1 MPSAAAYSTSNS
13 TDAAR
18 EWCEDLDDWGDGTDV
33 GNEEVL
39 NLQQDTSNPLR
50 NVAEISN
57 GVCSQVEEQ
66 MKSMTIQE
74 QEVVETIPEETK
86 AAAVSNDTLPVD
98 TKTTP
103 LYEGPH
109 YLASYIAVVEEPEAI
124 AEDKE
129 LLKKCYESDH
139 LSFDL
144 TVDGLAL
151 EEGRRKK
158 ESDRHKRGRKENGL
172 SRVGATSGGE
182 VYEKS
187 VAKHGDKT
195 FQKFYKYLS
204 KCPQQILRYIKLLF
218 SLPHLYTTSVTV

>member
-1 MPSAAAYSTSNS
+1 MLRSQQRDPSYEKEESTPSAAVYSTSNG

-18 EWCEDLDDWGDGTDV
+18 EWCEDLDDWDDGTGI
-33 GNEEVL
+33 GNEEVS
-39 NLQQDTSNPLR
+39 NIQQDTSNPLR
-50 NVAEISN
+50 NVTEISN
-57 GVCSQVEEQ
+57 GMCSQVEEQ

-74 QEVVETIPEETK
+74 TIPEETK
-86 AAAVSNDTLPVD
+86 AAADTLPVE

-109 YLASYIAVVEEPEAI
+109 YPASYIAVVEEPEAI

-129 LLKKCYESDH
+129 LLKKCYGS
-139 LSFDL
+139 DL
-144 TVDGLAL
+144 TVDGLAP
-151 EEGRRKK
+151 EEERRKK

-172 SRVGATSGGE
+172 SRGGSTSGGE

-187 VAKHGDKT
+187 VAKHGDKV

-204 KCPQQILRYIKLLF
+204 KCPQQILRYI
-218 SLPHLYTTSVTV
+218 